1 MEPQAV
7 NNFRNETGY
16 TKRIRKAAAA
26 AQVSAQGAPTQ
37 ASAQRPPLRLATSRQ
52 QDPLMANVPSS
63 TADSTPPQST
73 PAAPLSP
80 VSTHQPSS
88 TPPSSS
94 SSTVHSSTAP
104 AESNYSPVVNSP
116 QHSTKQDDPPSSK

>member
-1 MEPQAV
+1 M
-7 NNFRNETGY
+7 NNFKNETGY

-26 AQVSAQGAPTQ
+26 HQAAAQGAQTQ
-37 ASAQRPPLRLATSRQ
+37 APAQRPPMRLATSRQ

-63 TADSTPPQST
+63 AADSTPPQST

-94 SSTVHSSTAP
+94 SSTVNSSSAP
-104 AESNYSPVVNSP
+104 AALNYSPVVNSP
-116 QHSTKQDDPPSSK
+116 QQSTKQDDSPSSK

>member
-1 MEPQAV
+1 M

-16 TKRIRKAAAA
+16 TKRIRKAVAAT
-26 AQVSAQGAPTQ
+26 QGAQTQ
-37 ASAQRPPLRLATSRQ
+37 ATAQRPPLRLATSRQ

-63 TADSTPPQST
+63 TADSSPPQST

-104 AESNYSPVVNSP
+104 GASNYSPVVNSP
-116 QHSTKQDDPPSSK
+116 QHSAKQDDPPSK